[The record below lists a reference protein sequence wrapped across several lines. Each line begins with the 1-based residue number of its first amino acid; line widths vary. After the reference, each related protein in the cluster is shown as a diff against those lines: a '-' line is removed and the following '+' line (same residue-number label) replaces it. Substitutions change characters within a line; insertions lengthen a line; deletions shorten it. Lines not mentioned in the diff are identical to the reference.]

1 MTTLPLHQLVA
12 GLRAQAEGAFGAE
25 AAAELL
31 IAHDVWLR
39 RQDFLDHLVDQ
50 EVRVRWD
57 HTSERWEEPI
67 VWVDWPAAPR
77 FLDRRACSSSEEKIL
92 RLAAELVN
100 VDSGVPLGHLLT
112 GLDDRNARLVADAI
126 DHVLTRGGG
135 RR

>member
-1 MTTLPLHQLVA
+1 MSTLSFDQLAA
-12 GLRAQAEGAFGAE
+12 GLRAQAQGAYGAE

-31 IAHDVWLR
+31 IAHGTWLY

-57 HTSERWEEPI
+57 HTSERWEEPV
-67 VWVDWPAAPR
+67 VWVDWDAVPAFLKTAP
-77 FLDRRACSSSEEKIL
+77 CSTSEAQIL
-92 RLAAELVN
+92 RLAAELVD

-112 GLDDRNARLVADAI
+112 GFDDRNARLVADAI
-126 DHVLTRGGG
+126 NHVLTRGGG